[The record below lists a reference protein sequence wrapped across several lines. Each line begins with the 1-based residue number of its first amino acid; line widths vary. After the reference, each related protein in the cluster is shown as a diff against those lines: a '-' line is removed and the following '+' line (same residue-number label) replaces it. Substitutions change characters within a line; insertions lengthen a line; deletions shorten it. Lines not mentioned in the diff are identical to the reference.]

1 MPEIVEAFLAA
12 QAHKALVRT
21 AELLEQFA
29 VRGVNMVRLESRPT
43 GEAMGSYCFSID
55 FEGHLAEERVRE
67 SLIGLK
73 RVCAD
78 VRFLGSYPRADRQPG
93 LVDPGMRDE
102 DFVTARAWIDSLS

>member
-1 MPEIVEAFLAA
+1 MTHGL
-12 QAHKALVRT
+12 L
-21 AELLEQFA
+21 ELLEQFA

-78 VRFLGSYPRADRQPG
+78 VRFLGSYPRADRQRATIAP
-93 LVDPGMRDE
+93 LTADE
-102 DFVTARAWIDSLS
+102 DFSAARAWLSGVRTGQH

>member
-1 MPEIVEAFLAA
+1 
-12 QAHKALVRT
+12 
-21 AELLEQFA
+21 
-29 VRGVNMVRLESRPT
+29 MVRLESRPT

-78 VRFLGSYPRADRQPG
+78 VRFLGSYPRADGRQG
-93 LVDPGMRDE
+93 IIDAGMGDD
-102 DFVTARAWIDSLS
+102 DFVVARAWIDALS